1 MERTCKTC
9 SKNFEPDFATQVNCA
24 ECKAKQNERKKTSRA
39 GQEAAREAKRNVTHD
54 EWVEKCWSSAD
65 YRQMRQWVKE
75 TSAKIEEELGRK
87 IKIQTPEEEAVG
99 FTLEVAY
106 GFEHAM
112 TKKVLEYGLMVGC
125 LFPDAIGWTIVPA
138 AHDYGL
144 EKSPTFKS
152 IYRPL
157 LALLD
162 KKYGDNNDKHS
173 RAIKAELAGTYQI

>member
-9 SKNFEPDFATQVNCA
+9 SKNFEPEFSKQVNCA
-24 ECKAKQNERKKTSRA
+24 ECRKKHTERKRNSRA
-39 GQEAAREAKRNVTHD
+39 GREAAREAKRTLTSD
-54 EWVEKCWSSAD
+54 EWVEKFWSSAD
-65 YRQMRQWVKE
+65 YRRMRQWMRV

-106 GFEHAM
+106 GFGHGM

-138 AHDYGL
+138 AHEHGL

-157 LALLD
+157 LTLLD
-162 KKYGDNNDKHS
+162 EKYGNNNDKHS